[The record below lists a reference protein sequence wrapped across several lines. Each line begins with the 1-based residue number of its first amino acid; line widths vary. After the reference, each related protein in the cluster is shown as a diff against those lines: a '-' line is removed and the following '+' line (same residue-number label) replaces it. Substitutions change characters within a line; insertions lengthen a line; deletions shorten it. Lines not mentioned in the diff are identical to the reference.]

1 MSPGW
6 SGASIDELLERA
18 VRAIN
23 EGDRATAT
31 TLAAQVL
38 SVDRGNPEAEDLLTA
53 PARYGEICRLTIMFA
68 DLVESTALSTR
79 LEPETYRTLVGR
91 YRDEVGRVVDRYEG
105 HISSIKGDGLL
116 AVFGHPKAH
125 ENDLRRAVAA
135 GLDITRAVAELSEQ
149 AKRKFGV
156 AINVRVGIHRGLVYL
171 DTDQDD
177 VYGFAANLTARLCG
191 VAEPGTVAVS
201 DAVAPLVGDL
211 FELDT
216 RPPVSVKGVDGLLSH
231 HRVLAERPT
240 ASPLRPPP
248 LIGRDREHGWLQQ
261 SWQRARDGALT
272 SPGVVF
278 RGEPGIGKTRL
289 AIEAAELVEDS
300 GGAVLELRGSSLH
313 TDTGLHPVRRLVERR
328 CGITRLTDGRER
340 LRLLQAEL
348 RACGLDPV
356 STVPLLAPVI
366 GVGPEHGYH
375 PAAVEGRSLYE
386 LIGAT
391 VQQYVL
397 ACIGDQAGL
406 VVAEDVHW
414 FDPSTLELLN
424 SLLATADGRVLVV
437 LTGREDGWLRT
448 DWPITLFELAPLT
461 DEQSDVLI
469 NALDPSVTD
478 AQRAAIRNRCDG
490 VPFYIEHVVGELDAA
505 GPESGVPEALYE
517 PLFARLHRPHA
528 DVVPVVEAAAV
539 IGRTGDLPLLRSVV
553 GGDAKD
559 VDEVVTELVRAR
571 VLERR
576 GTESWRFRHELLR
589 EVAAELAPPSL
600 RRDLHARAARAL
612 VDAASA
618 VEPDWRVVA
627 GHFQQAQ
634 QYDDAVEAYQRA
646 SVNARRRGALQEALA
661 YLTTALSQLTS
672 CAAGSARDRSEIAM
686 RLERGFLAG
695 AVQGSMSGEGPA
707 DFQRCLALASAGNY
721 QDELFSTLTALTSY
735 YVPRAE
741 LRRARDLLD
750 SLSARITRDRPWSY
764 PAIASVLGSVIWLE
778 GDFTAARRHLL
789 RALAGRS
796 AADPHVLDTAW
807 WVNVDPIS
815 LAHTYLALTHTVC
828 GDLDRANAELTESFR
843 RCDALGFPQNAYNRA
858 NTYFME
864 IWVRLESGEISE
876 AATLVGRLRQLSE
889 QAGLDVWQW
898 VGRTEHSAAKALAAL
913 GDGADDATLTAL
925 AVKLARH
932 VDGSRLMHLNMF
944 LTFHD
949 SIIGRLL
956 IAAGQPE
963 RARERLETAMRH
975 AEETGMRFHDAELM
989 RVRAHTFTD
998 MQERRNALAAALD
1011 FARHQGATLFEL
1023 RCLLDF
1029 FDLAGGGDGSE
1040 LADAARRFR
1049 GDARWP
1055 EFALAQRILA
1065 DLPSQTGQR

>member
-559 VDEVVTELVRAR
+559 VDDVVTELVRAH

-576 GTESWRFRHELLR
+576 GTEGWRFRHELLR

-634 QYDDAVEAYQRA
+634 QYDDAVEAYQMA

-998 MQERRNALAAALD
+998 LQERRNALAAALD

>member
-634 QYDDAVEAYQRA
+634 QYDDAVEAYQMA

-864 IWVRLESGEISE
+864 IWVRLESGQISE